1 MVNAYKLVLM
11 EHMNLICNVLNVQ
24 NSANFV
30 TVQDYVKNV
39 HRVFS
44 WTQVLQVIAHPNA
57 KPLNT
62 RTHIQEIAILAK
74 AHVKLVHPLH
84 HVTHVLKIT

>member
-44 WTQVLQVIAHPNA
+44 
-57 KPLNT
+57 
-62 RTHIQEIAILAK
+62 
-74 AHVKLVHPLH
+74 
-84 HVTHVLKIT
+84 